1 MKRELEERL
10 ATLRTEQDG
19 ARDIL
24 AELEAQH
31 ARTRDTLLCIGGAI
45 AVLEELLDAGDMP
58 AVEPAIAAVP

>member
-10 ATLRTEQDG
+10 DTLRTEQEG

-24 AELEAQH
+24 VELEAQH

-45 AVLEELLDAGDMP
+45 AVLEELLAAEDTP
-58 AVEPAIAAVP
+58 AEPAIAAVP